1 MSNIIKI
8 KDVTK
13 KFNDKI
19 IFEKLN
25 LEIEKNKIT
34 TIKAKSG
41 FGKTTL
47 ARIIAGIDNEYEGKV
62 ELSSGIEKKDI
73 VLMFQEDRLIE
84 NVSVYKN
91 LKLVKNNRDLIL
103 DYLIDF
109 EIESKMDTLVS
120 KLSGGMKRRVALIRS
135 LLLDKK
141 VVILDEPF
149 NGLDS
154 KIKEKIINTIK
165 DIQKKKKITMVV
177 ITHNEI
183 DAKNISDTIIEL
195 DNLVK

>member
-1 MSNIIKI
+1 MKTEL
-8 KDVTK
+8 KT
-13 KFNDKI
+13 
-19 IFEKLN
+19 
-25 LEIEKNKIT
+25 EITVADICN
-34 TIKAKSG
+34 G
-41 FGKTTL
+41 FVY
-47 ARIIAGIDNEYEGKV
+47 NEYEGKV

>member
-47 ARIIAGIDNEYEGKV
+47 ARIIAGLDNEYEGKV

-165 DIQKKKKITMVV
+165 DIQKKKKITMIV